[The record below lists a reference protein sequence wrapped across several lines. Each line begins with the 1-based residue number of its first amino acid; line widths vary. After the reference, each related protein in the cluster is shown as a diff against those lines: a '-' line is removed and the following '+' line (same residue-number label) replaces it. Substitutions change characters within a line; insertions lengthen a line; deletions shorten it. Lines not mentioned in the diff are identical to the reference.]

1 MILVNT
7 KKIVVVGGGPSGIMA
22 AIRAAQLN
30 QDVTLIEKNSLLGTK
45 LLLSGKGRC
54 NLTNTSGPELF
65 LARFSKNGQF
75 LRDAFKIFF
84 NLDLLKFFQ
93 ERGLKLKSE
102 RQKRVFPVTDKSS
115 SILSVLKKELIKNKV
130 KIIYKTTLKDIF
142 VQNRKI
148 KGILSGHGT
157 TILCERLILAT
168 GGVTYAFTGSSGEGL
183 EISKR
188 LGHKITGLKP
198 GLVPFETRQKYPKN
212 LKNLMLKNIQLK
224 FSDGQR
230 QIVSDI
236 GELLFTD
243 FGISGALVLSLS
255 GRIVDWLD
263 EDKQVCVEIDLK
275 PALSK
280 EQINGRLLREF
291 NQDSRAKI
299 KKVLKSMLPIAMIST
314 FLEIAKIDSNKSV
327 SQITQ
332 LERRNLVSLFKALR
346 LDILR
351 SRPIDQ
357 AMITRGG
364 VSLKD
369 VNPRTMESRLIK
381 GLYFSGEM
389 LDLDADTGGFN
400 LQAAFSTGYLA
411 GESASLN

>member
-168 GGVTYAFTGSSGEGL
+168 GGVTYAFTGSNGEGL

>member
-1 MILVNT
+1 MNT

-130 KIIYKTTLKDIF
+130 KIIYKTTLQDIF

-168 GGVTYAFTGSSGEGL
+168 GGVTYAFTGSNGEGL

>member
-1 MILVNT
+1 VNT

-130 KIIYKTTLKDIF
+130 KIIYKTTLQDIF

>member
-1 MILVNT
+1 MNT